1 MKIAIAIATA
11 GRREGLS
18 ETISYLRRQTRTAD
32 ALYICPAGDTD
43 LDESCLAGFPS
54 PAHVVRGARGLPAQ
68 RNAILRQMAD
78 EDIVVFFDDD
88 FLPEATFIAEVESL
102 YANNPDVL
110 LATGHVVADGI
121 KNKGISLD
129 EAVSIID
136 ALPPLPALDV
146 KPSYSIYGCNMA
158 VRIDVA
164 RKAGI
169 EFDEVLPLYGWW
181 EDVDF
186 SRRLA
191 HLGHIVNC
199 NRMRGVHQGTKKG
212 RTPGKR
218 LGYSQVINLIYLNR
232 KGSIDS
238 QMAFKQIS
246 RNLAANLG
254 RSFWPE
260 PWVDRRG
267 RLVGNLMALRDAIG
281 GRIDPQHILKL

>member
-43 LDESCLAGFPS
+43 LDESCLEGFPS

-88 FLPEATFIAEVESL
+88 FLPEASFIAEVESL
-102 YANNPDVL
+102 YANNPDIL

-136 ALPPLPALDV
+136 ALPALPALDV

-158 VRIDVA
+158 VRIGVA
-164 RKAGI
+164 RQAGI

-191 HLGHIVNC
+191 HLGRIVNC

-232 KGSIDS
+232 KGSIDGK
-238 QMAFKQIS
+238 MAFKQIS
-246 RNLAANLG
+246 RNLAANMG
-254 RSFWPE
+254 RSLWPE

-267 RLVGNLMALRDAIG
+267 RLVGNLMALSDAIR
-281 GRIDPQHILKL
+281 GRVDPQHILKL

>member
-191 HLGHIVNC
+191 HLGRIVNC

-281 GRIDPQHILKL
+281 GRVDPQHILKL

>member
-191 HLGHIVNC
+191 HLGRIVNC